1 MLNLQK
7 SSNSKSSNKLSSYDD
22 FQDSNDNF
30 FLMNNL
36 LNFDEDRRECES
48 FLDTIRDRE
57 WLDLIDFKEEPAFF
71 EDFNHP
77 VKDSER
83 KIKHNKIERARRLFI
98 DAKIREL
105 GFLLPKQNEVY
116 HELAKEIKHNKGG
129 ILRATVTYV
138 KILKSDQLK
147 KQKLEEICR
156 MQHEQITVIMD
167 KIREYEG
174 EMRSYQIPVKQF
186 LIEDPPDYSDVL
198 KPTYVPILTKKKIKK
213 EKEAF
218 KYPDVQVQV
227 DDADDAE
234 MVSNSTDPM
243 LSSSNSSDSPSLRRS
258 LSSESINDS
267 EPLVF
272 FKTNKSKPKAMKK
285 EPRKIKKKP
294 SLPPRPAIPDTII
307 QPPRM
312 PVVSRPVISRIQSK
326 TPTTDQ
332 PLLFPLPHELQNL
345 PKLGSSSPV
354 SFYSSSSEDE
364 RVSPTMIQQHRAPVQ
379 LSVIKKVCT
388 TSGSDTDNTDDG
400 GNNHGRRIILQER

>member
-1 MLNLQK
+1 
-7 SSNSKSSNKLSSYDD
+7 
-22 FQDSNDNF
+22 
-30 FLMNNL
+30 
-36 LNFDEDRRECES
+36 
-48 FLDTIRDRE
+48 
-57 WLDLIDFKEEPAFF
+57 
-71 EDFNHP
+71 
-77 VKDSER
+77 
-83 KIKHNKIERARRLFI
+83 
-98 DAKIREL
+98 
-105 GFLLPKQNEVY
+105 
-116 HELAKEIKHNKGG
+116 
-129 ILRATVTYV
+129 
-138 KILKSDQLK
+138 
-147 KQKLEEICR
+147 
-156 MQHEQITVIMD
+156 
-167 KIREYEG
+167 
-174 EMRSYQIPVKQF
+174 MRSYQIPVKQF

-243 LSSSNSSDSPSLRRS
+243 LSSSNSSDSSSLRRS

-388 TSGSDTDNTDDG
+388 TSGSDTDNTDDS

>member
-1 MLNLQK
+1 
-7 SSNSKSSNKLSSYDD
+7 
-22 FQDSNDNF
+22 
-30 FLMNNL
+30 
-36 LNFDEDRRECES
+36 
-48 FLDTIRDRE
+48 
-57 WLDLIDFKEEPAFF
+57 
-71 EDFNHP
+71 
-77 VKDSER
+77 
-83 KIKHNKIERARRLFI
+83 
-98 DAKIREL
+98 
-105 GFLLPKQNEVY
+105 
-116 HELAKEIKHNKGG
+116 
-129 ILRATVTYV
+129 
-138 KILKSDQLK
+138 
-147 KQKLEEICR
+147 
-156 MQHEQITVIMD
+156 
-167 KIREYEG
+167 
-174 EMRSYQIPVKQF
+174 
-186 LIEDPPDYSDVL
+186 
-198 KPTYVPILTKKKIKK
+198 
-213 EKEAF
+213 
-218 KYPDVQVQV
+218 
-227 DDADDAE
+227 

-354 SFYSSSSEDE
+354 SFYSRYLISSSCKLNHWNILFCSSSEDE

-388 TSGSDTDNTDDG
+388 TSGSDTDNTDDSA
-400 GNNHGRRIILQER
+400 NNHGRRIILQERWKLQLLQKQIRS